1 MFQTC
6 QKVFSIS
13 VSKYLRSHPIL
24 RHFPLNSLPPSTSFP
39 NSISL
44 LICHSILASG
54 QSLKAYSATIV
65 AVRNPHQ

>member
-44 LICHSILASG
+44 LICRSILALG
-54 QSLKAYSATIV
+54 QS
-65 AVRNPHQ
+65 